1 MRPKFVTYS
10 RDVFQKSIRFC
21 NVGKVIAKM
30 KQVYQP
36 TLKDPGDMTTM
47 PKQRHNTTTLQ
58 RPERFGYV
66 VHFDIVYG
74 SGTAIGG

>member
-1 MRPKFVTYS
+1 
-10 RDVFQKSIRFC
+10 
-21 NVGKVIAKM
+21 M